1 MKRRIIIVTDGD
13 KIAQKVVESAAQNI
27 NGRCI
32 SMSGGNPT
40 ELSGKEIIKLIGEA
54 KYDPV
59 VVMVDDRGDNGIGNG
74 ERAMEEIINNEKIE
88 LMGIIA
94 VASNTPNARGVK
106 VNCSI
111 DKNGNI
117 TKKAVDKYGN
127 EKEDKILKGDT
138 VNMLSDVEIPFVV
151 GLGDP
156 GKMDGNDDIEIGA
169 PIITR
174 AMEVIMEN
182 YEKKLKKYPKNI
194 EEK

>member
-13 KIAQKVVESAAQNI
+13 KIAQKVVESATQNV

-40 ELSGKEIIKLIGEA
+40 ELSGKEIVKLIEDA

-74 ERAMEEIINNEKIE
+74 EKAMEEIINDERIE

-117 TKKAVDKYGN
+117 TRKAVDKYGN
-127 EKEDKILKGDT
+127 EKEDKVLKGDT
-138 VNMLSDVEIPFVV
+138 VNMLSDVEVPFVV

-156 GKMDGNDDIEIGA
+156 GKMDGKDDIEIGA

-174 AMEVIMEN
+174 AMEVIIEN
-182 YEKKLKKYPKNI
+182 YEKKLKEYPKNI
-194 EEK
+194 EE

>member
-13 KIAQKVVESAAQNI
+13 KIAERAVEAATRNI
-27 NGRCI
+27 EGRCI
-32 SMSGGNPT
+32 SLSGGNPT
-40 ELSGKEIIKLIGEA
+40 KLDGSEIIKLIKDA

-74 ERAMEEIINNEKIE
+74 EKAMEVIINNESIE
-88 LMGIIA
+88 LMGIVA

-106 VNCSI
+106 VDCSI
-111 DKNGNI
+111 DKFGNI

-127 EKEDKILKGDT
+127 EKDNKILKGDT
-138 VNMLSDVEIPFVV
+138 VNTLSEANVPFVV

-156 GKMDGNDDIEIGA
+156 GKMDGNDNIEIGA

-174 AMEVIMEN
+174 AMEEIIKS
-182 YEKKLKKYPKNI
+182 YEEKLKKYPKNI
-194 EEK
+194 ER